1 MCLET
6 STTYGCGHWNTVV
19 APCRV
24 RGTARCQLHK
34 LPPRINTW
42 YCSPACPGV
51 SIWVPPP
58 GFGWVPTMPNLQ
70 QTHGRTPAFPGF
82 PQPLPDVPTR
92 NVTELNA
99 SSRFEQACNMSAA
112 EMQLYYTATHGM
124 LIQDAQAPYTPFPN
138 ASNTFTSMYP
148 STASYG
154 PTTQCLT
161 TRWQPFEP
169 PTYRPMFSQTGLASA
184 HGVPSKVSAANKEAE
199 SAYKSSVPVA
209 QMYEKGQ
216 KTLSECMMEKSL
228 PSVKVSQG
236 AKEYLNG
243 AASVTDARYL
253 MTARSSRSSASSET
267 LTSGGGHDT
276 IGSNSDEDNSYS
288 AEYPM
293 NGADGVIDIPTL
305 DRANG
310 FYMTGVDYKNSLHID
325 DKTGRFHLGSQW
337 QVPSSKA
344 AQSTAGSKFGAA
356 SIWTEWT
363 QPRLSSTMRPSPPP
377 GLNTALPDEV
387 MTGRMQNLD
396 LAKMHEPLPG
406 RSDGRMREGS
416 QHYGSGAQYKATPA
430 PLVNYYDYA
439 DFETEED
446 CFFS

>member
-1 MCLET
+1 
-6 STTYGCGHWNTVV
+6 
-19 APCRV
+19 
-24 RGTARCQLHK
+24 
-34 LPPRINTW
+34 
-42 YCSPACPGV
+42 
-51 SIWVPPP
+51 
-58 GFGWVPTMPNLQ
+58 
-70 QTHGRTPAFPGF
+70 
-82 PQPLPDVPTR
+82 
-92 NVTELNA
+92 
-99 SSRFEQACNMSAA
+99 
-112 EMQLYYTATHGM
+112 
-124 LIQDAQAPYTPFPN
+124 
-138 ASNTFTSMYP
+138 
-148 STASYG
+148 
-154 PTTQCLT
+154 
-161 TRWQPFEP
+161 
-169 PTYRPMFSQTGLASA
+169 
-184 HGVPSKVSAANKEAE
+184 
-199 SAYKSSVPVA
+199 
-209 QMYEKGQ
+209 
-216 KTLSECMMEKSL
+216 
-228 PSVKVSQG
+228 
-236 AKEYLNG
+236 
-243 AASVTDARYL
+243 

-446 CFFS
+446 VFFVRPKKVTMAAPLAISRQRTTALWYKRVPSLLISQCGVPAVNLFLISKNASIITVLVYQAD